1 MKDPIGVRSQMI
13 VSCPENDRI
22 DSAQL
27 SFRSILTPPPLGGSD
42 QNTLLCAHT
51 VHASSL
57 RLLSIYVGIL
67 KLITLMIKSELCKVK
82 LFESKRI

>member
-51 VHASSL
+51 FRFPLSSYS
-57 RLLSIYVGIL
+57 LSLVGI
-67 KLITLMIKSELCKVK
+67 
-82 LFESKRI
+82 